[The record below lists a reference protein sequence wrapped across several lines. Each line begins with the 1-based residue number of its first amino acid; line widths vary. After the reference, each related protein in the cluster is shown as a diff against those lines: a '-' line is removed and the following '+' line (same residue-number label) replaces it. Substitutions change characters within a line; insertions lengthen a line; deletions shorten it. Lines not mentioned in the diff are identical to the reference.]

1 MTGKDLA
8 LLLLSFALGSVPF
21 AYLLTRWNLGG
32 DIRQM
37 GSGNVGATNVL
48 RTQGKLL
55 GALTLVLDFAKA
67 AAAVWACRRWG
78 DAPWL
83 DTAGGAAAVLGH
95 CYPPVLGF
103 RGGKGIASG
112 LGAFLFIAPLPTL
125 IALGA
130 FVLEVLTLR
139 FVSLGSIV
147 GSLTFGASMLAL
159 HAVKGWYSAAQ
170 VAVACGL
177 CLLLV
182 QRHHKNIARL
192 LRGEEPRIWGKKKAS
207 PEGKEPA

>member
-1 MTGKDLA
+1 MSAKDLF
-8 LLLLSFALGSVPF
+8 LLVLSFALGSVPF
-21 AYLLTRWNLGG
+21 AYLLTRWNLGR
-32 DIRQM
+32 DIREM

-55 GALTLVLDFAKA
+55 GALTLLLDFAKA
-67 AAAVWACRRWG
+67 AAAVWFCRRWG

-95 CYPPVLGF
+95 CFPPALGF

-112 LGAFLFIAPLPTL
+112 LGAFLFIAPVPTL

-130 FVLEVLTLR
+130 FVLEVLILR
-139 FVSLGSIV
+139 FVSLGSIL
-147 GSLTFGASMLAL
+147 GSLTFGASMLVL
-159 HAVKGWYSAAQ
+159 HAAKGWYSLPQ
-170 VAVACGL
+170 VAIAGGL

-182 QRHHKNIARL
+182 QRHHKNIARI
-192 LRGEEPRIWGKKKAS
+192 LRGEEPRIWGKKRAPS
-207 PEGKEPA
+207 PAEDRA